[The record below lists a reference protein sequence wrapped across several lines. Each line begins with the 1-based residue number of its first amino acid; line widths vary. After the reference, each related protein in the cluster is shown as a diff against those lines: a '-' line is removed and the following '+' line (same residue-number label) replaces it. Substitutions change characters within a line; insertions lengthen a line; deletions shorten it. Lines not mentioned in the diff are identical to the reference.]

1 METVFDIF
9 LLINFPLI
17 IWAVLTGIYALMK
30 GWPKMS
36 NKGDKIYK
44 QIFIFYVWIVSIIV
58 WLLIIVGGYNQ
69 LESIYLQL

>member
-9 LLINFPLI
+9 LIINFPPI
-17 IWAVLTGIYALMK
+17 IWAVLIGIYALMK
-30 GWPKMS
+30 GWPKMF

-44 QIFIFYVWIVSIIV
+44 QIFMFYVWIVSIIV

>member
-17 IWAVLTGIYALMK
+17 IWAVLTGIYALVK
-30 GWPKMS
+30 GWPKMF

-69 LESIYLQL
+69 LKSILFQL